1 MPGHRLAKVV
11 TSSIG
16 ALCLIE
22 GYYGLK
28 YRDYTHDKRP
38 LKYQSCVDP
47 RIKPSTEE
55 EPLLKAIRFLLTIR
69 NQTHYFGVKNLR
81 TALDRPDGVGLLT
94 VSNHVTTIDSA
105 SLPCPNIHFRMVR

>member
-22 GYYGLK
+22 GYYGYEVALLEVIISLK
-28 YRDYTHDKRP
+28 YRDYTHDRRP

-55 EPLLKAIRFLLTIR
+55 EPLLRAIR
-69 NQTHYFGVKNLR
+69 
-81 TALDRPDGVGLLT
+81 
-94 VSNHVTTIDSA
+94 
-105 SLPCPNIHFRMVR
+105 SLF